1 MQCTPSKMANMGVTM
16 DHLLAK
22 VMTAEIMA
30 AFAFSLSDWLE
41 LAFSDAHACN
51 LSNDD

>member
-1 MQCTPSKMANMGVTM
+1 MQCTPSKMANMGITI
-16 DHLLAK
+16 DDDPHLLAK
-22 VMTAEIMA
+22 VRTAEIMA

-51 LSNDD
+51 L